1 MGWHGPGLWLALS
14 LLTALALLAARY
26 AATGRSLQRIAAAH
40 RLLIPYL
47 ALLAGAVSP
56 RLMGLQQINWATSFS
71 LGLGLTFGVL
81 LLLALVR
88 TVAVPA
94 LDRAGGADLGPVDV
108 SAVQRPAAG
117 GMRTA
122 AALLL
127 SAGLLEW
134 HWAFLR
140 GATWELALSYP
151 QPMTLP
157 GYWAIWLAAGF
168 ALVDLASDTAG
179 AANWIVRLVALLIT
193 SILFFYTRN
202 FWLCWLLH
210 TGVQMILPPTK
221 EPWRA
226 H

>member
-1 MGWHGPGLWLALS
+1 
-14 LLTALALLAARY
+14 
-26 AATGRSLQRIAAAH
+26 
-40 RLLIPYL
+40 
-47 ALLAGAVSP
+47 
-56 RLMGLQQINWATSFS
+56 
-71 LGLGLTFGVL
+71 
-81 LLLALVR
+81 
-88 TVAVPA
+88 
-94 LDRAGGADLGPVDV
+94 
-108 SAVQRPAAG
+108 
-117 GMRTA
+117 
-122 AALLL
+122 
-127 SAGLLEW
+127 
-134 HWAFLR
+134 
-140 GATWELALSYP
+140 
-151 QPMTLP
+151 MTLP